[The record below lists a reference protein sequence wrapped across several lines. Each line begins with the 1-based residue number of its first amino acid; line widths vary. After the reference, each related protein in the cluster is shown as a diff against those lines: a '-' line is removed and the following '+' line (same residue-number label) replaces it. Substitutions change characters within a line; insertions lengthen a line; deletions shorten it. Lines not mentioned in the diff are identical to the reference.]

1 MLARIPS
8 FVLSIRQHLFSLE
21 NRAEL
26 AYHQYVMVILG
37 VDTSED
43 YARIAL
49 WNNGSLAGESM
60 TEQRFHHAEGLVP
73 LIEQVLA
80 ETGIEKKQLEL
91 VSVNR
96 GPGSFTG
103 LRIGLATAKGI
114 CQSLQIPLVGID
126 GTFVCRTQLD
136 DSASVCVLIPN
147 RRNLLYA
154 RWFTG
159 MRPDSEVKVM
169 AIEELL
175 AHLNKE
181 QKDLLIAG
189 SAAGSMRG
197 QLESIPWI
205 RVAPDKVNQPSA
217 TQVAMLGEKYYSQD
231 EIYTLDPQ
239 YVELS
244 VAQITLGSRGEQ

>member
-1 MLARIPS
+1 MI
-8 FVLSIRQHLFSLE
+8 
-21 NRAEL
+21 
-26 AYHQYVMVILG
+26 ILG

-43 YARIAL
+43 YARVAL
-49 WNNGSLAGESM
+49 WNNGSLAGELIA
-60 TEQRFHHAEGLVP
+60 EQRFHHAEGLVP
-73 LIEQVLA
+73 LIERLLA
-80 ETGIEKKQLEL
+80 ETGVEKKQIQL
-91 VSVNR
+91 VSANR

-136 DSASVCVLIPN
+136 DSACVCVLIPN

-159 MRPDSEVKVM
+159 MQPDSEVKVM

-175 AHLNKE
+175 AHLNNE
-181 QKDLLIAG
+181 RKDLLVAG
-189 SAAGSMRG
+189 SAAGSIRG

-205 RVAPDKVNQPSA
+205 RVAPEKVNGPSA
-217 TQVAMLGEKYYSQD
+217 PQVAMLGEKYYTQD
-231 EIYTLDPQ
+231 EIYTLEPQ

-244 VAQITLGSRGEQ
+244 VA

>member
-1 MLARIPS
+1 MI
-8 FVLSIRQHLFSLE
+8 
-21 NRAEL
+21 
-26 AYHQYVMVILG
+26 ILG

-43 YARIAL
+43 YARVAL
-49 WNNGSLAGESM
+49 WNKGSLAGELI

-73 LIEQVLA
+73 LIEQLLA
-80 ETGIEKKQLEL
+80 ETGIEKKQIQL
-91 VSVNR
+91 VSANR

-136 DSASVCVLIPN
+136 DCACVCVLIPN

-159 MRPDSEVKVM
+159 MQPDSEVKVM

-175 AHLNKE
+175 EHLNNE
-181 QKDLLIAG
+181 RKDLLVAG
-189 SAAGSMRG
+189 SAAGSIRG

-205 RVAPDKVNQPSA
+205 RVAPEKVNRPSA
-217 TQVAMLGEKYYSQD
+217 PQVAMLGEKYYTQD
-231 EIYTLDPQ
+231 EIYTLEPE
-239 YVELS
+239 YVGLS
-244 VAQITLGSRGEQ
+244 VA

>member
-1 MLARIPS
+1 MRIPS
-8 FVLSIRQHLFSLE
+8 FALSTRQHLFSLE

-26 AYHQYVMVILG
+26 AYHQCVMIILG

-43 YARIAL
+43 YARVAL
-49 WNNGSLAGESM
+49 WNNGSLAGELI

-73 LIEQVLA
+73 LIEQLLA
-80 ETGIEKKQLEL
+80 ETGIEKKQIQL
-91 VSVNR
+91 VSANR

-136 DSASVCVLIPN
+136 DSACVCVLIPN

-159 MRPDSEVKVM
+159 MQPDSEVKVM

-175 AHLNKE
+175 EHLNNE
-181 QKDLLIAG
+181 RKDLLVAG
-189 SAAGSMRG
+189 SAAGSIRG

-205 RVAPDKVNQPSA
+205 RVAPEKVNRPSA
-217 TQVAMLGEKYYSQD
+217 PQVAMLGEKYYTQD
-231 EIYTLDPQ
+231 EIYTLEPE

-244 VAQITLGSRGEQ
+244 VA